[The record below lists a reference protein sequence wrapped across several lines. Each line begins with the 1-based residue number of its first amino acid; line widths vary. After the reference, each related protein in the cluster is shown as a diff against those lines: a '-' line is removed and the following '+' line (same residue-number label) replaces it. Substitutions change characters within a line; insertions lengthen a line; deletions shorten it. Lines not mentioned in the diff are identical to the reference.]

1 MADFG
6 TRLAAASALTVLAA
20 SLMAPAASAQNFPIS
35 PTQRA
40 TVSLGLVHSAS
51 MGGNAD
57 MDTLLLAADAALY
70 RAKAEGRN
78 RVALA

>member
-1 MADFG
+1 MQLDRKKNMADFG

-40 TVSLGLVHSAS
+40 TSPA
-51 MGGNAD
+51 
-57 MDTLLLAADAALY
+57 
-70 RAKAEGRN
+70 AEGFAEHL
-78 RVALA
+78 VKVLAKQP